1 VSPPRSAAA
10 SASPA
15 RSTGTA
21 ATSSAA

>member
-15 RSTGTA
+15 RSTGAA